1 MIEATGDYARG
12 KALLEK
18 YGRSSPEIDAAIAKL
33 SDIPVDI
40 TPVFIAAG
48 ER

>member
-1 MIEATGDYARG
+1 MIEATGDYTRG
-12 KALLEK
+12 KALVGK
-18 YGRSSPEIDAAIAKL
+18 YGRSSPEIDAVIARL